1 MGMMGLSFVERSVGW
16 AIESLLLMW
25 LNQSI
30 AHIGV
35 LRKLFSYR
43 FWNDL
48 IEQASLRLSWFALG
62 YVILVLVGGSF
73 DSDTFGNSN
82 ISMLA
87 ITFSIVGVSYVGT
100 SIMKKSHTLAYVGFV
115 LLLFGWIVQAIDWRI
130 GQAQIYAI
138 PVGIYLFGVAHW
150 ERLKS
155 SPQKYQDAYFIDQT
169 STENENGVMWSPF
182 VEVLALLLVGG
193 SAFIQS
199 VTQEPEWVYA
209 LLLGIEGV
217 LIVIWGS
224 VSRSRILF
232 VGGVLIFAIDVIY
245 QVTSLLSHLGGAMVG
260 VIFGSLI
267 IVLVVLAERF
277 RGKLSILVD
286 RFTKN

>member
-1 MGMMGLSFVERSVGW
+1 MGL
-16 AIESLLLMW
+16 
-25 LNQSI
+25 
-30 AHIGV
+30 
-35 LRKLFSYR
+35 
-43 FWNDL
+43 
-48 IEQASLRLSWFALG
+48 
-62 YVILVLVGGSF
+62 
-73 DSDTFGNSN
+73 
-82 ISMLA
+82 
-87 ITFSIVGVSYVGT
+87 
-100 SIMKKSHTLAYVGFV
+100 
-115 LLLFGWIVQAIDWRI
+115 
-130 GQAQIYAI
+130 
-138 PVGIYLFGVAHW
+138 YLFGVAHW

>member
-1 MGMMGLSFVERSVGW
+1 
-16 AIESLLLMW
+16 
-25 LNQSI
+25 
-30 AHIGV
+30 
-35 LRKLFSYR
+35 
-43 FWNDL
+43 
-48 IEQASLRLSWFALG
+48 
-62 YVILVLVGGSF
+62 
-73 DSDTFGNSN
+73 
-82 ISMLA
+82 
-87 ITFSIVGVSYVGT
+87 
-100 SIMKKSHTLAYVGFV
+100 
-115 LLLFGWIVQAIDWRI
+115 
-130 GQAQIYAI
+130 
-138 PVGIYLFGVAHW
+138 
-150 ERLKS
+150 
-155 SPQKYQDAYFIDQT
+155 
-169 STENENGVMWSPF
+169 MWSPF

>member
-1 MGMMGLSFVERSVGW
+1 MLCQLGVFFCWFPNSPELGTPAKSCSQNEPLKNKPGEVKWQTVFLEQNMCVKKNVRKNNSV
-16 AIESLLLMW
+16 A
-25 LNQSI
+25 
-30 AHIGV
+30 
-35 LRKLFSYR
+35 
-43 FWNDL
+43 
-48 IEQASLRLSWFALG
+48 
-62 YVILVLVGGSF
+62 
-73 DSDTFGNSN
+73 
-82 ISMLA
+82 
-87 ITFSIVGVSYVGT
+87 
-100 SIMKKSHTLAYVGFV
+100 
-115 LLLFGWIVQAIDWRI
+115 
-130 GQAQIYAI
+130 
-138 PVGIYLFGVAHW
+138 
-150 ERLKS
+150 
-155 SPQKYQDAYFIDQT
+155 
-169 STENENGVMWSPF
+169 PF
-182 VEVLALLLVGG
+182 VGG